1 MRTIK
6 VNRILFIYALNGVIK
21 CYSDEELQEIEARL
35 LDEGWKHTATI
46 DPARWIEAM
55 ANGYENPSDMLDE
68 IQFAPNEDKKQ
79 NETLCTEDYFR
90 YLENRITEYGEALN
104 DIADILQLPTGVTA
118 AEIVAEVL
126 NKNVQLI
133 AIKSFTLTKTR

>member
-1 MRTIK
+1 MKTTKIDRM
-6 VNRILFIYALNGVIK
+6 LFIYALNGVVK
-21 CYSDEELQEIEARL
+21 CYSNEELREIEARL

-55 ANGYENPSDMLDE
+55 ANGYDNPSDMLDE

-79 NETLCTEDYFR
+79 NETFCKEVYFQ
-90 YLENRITEYGEALN
+90 YLENKTAEYGEALN
-104 DIADILQLPTGVTA
+104 EIADILQLPTGVTT

-133 AIKSFTLTKTR
+133 AHKIFYPN

>member
-6 VNRILFIYALNGVIK
+6 IDRMLFIYAFNGLIK
-21 CYSDEELQEIEARL
+21 CYSAEELREVEARL

-79 NETLCTEDYFR
+79 NETLRKENHFQ
-90 YLENRITEYGEALN
+90 YLENKTNEYGEALN
-104 DIADILQLPTGVTA
+104 DIADILQLPTGVTT
-118 AEIVAEVL
+118 AEIVAEVM
-126 NKNVQLI
+126 NKNAQLI
-133 AIKSFTLTKTR
+133 SHKVFYPN